1 MSNIES
7 LLVKYSTSVA
17 ANFSIYTAFFGLI
30 ELFTKYILTFL
41 STVGL
46 YLFGGL
52 DVALQAF
59 LLAMVLDYITGL
71 MKGYKSKKLN
81 SKTGLKGIFKKL
93 GLLCLVALAVAID
106 KVAGNSGLIRT
117 VVIYYLFANEG
128 LSIVENLGE
137 MNVIVP
143 KVIKEKLEQLKEK
156 E

>member
-1 MSNIES
+1 MET
-7 LLVKYSTSVA
+7 L
-17 ANFSIYTAFFGLI
+17 
-30 ELFTKYILTFL
+30 KYILTFL
-41 STVGL
+41 ATAGL

-128 LSIVENLGE
+128 LSIIENLGE
-137 MNVIVP
+137 MNIIVP